1 MATRRTHIRIAS
13 FCAAILI
20 SIWSAAA
27 PAHQINL
34 SIVEFKI
41 DEARNITTILTMEG
55 TDLNVA
61 LNTELTIR
69 GGIVNPHS
77 LTAAQDR
84 VIAYVLSKTKL
95 FGKPEGSCTPGA
107 STLEAS
113 FQSAI
118 LTIKWEC
125 SAVKS
130 DVIYATT
137 LFFEQ
142 SADAGQYALL
152 GQLPNR
158 TRILLSPGNNELA
171 ITGPPPGVLETA
183 RRFTISGI
191 EHIFIGIDHI
201 AFLAALLLWAWRMRS
216 LIKIVTAFTVAHS
229 ITLTLAV
236 LDLVSI
242 SSLVIEAAIAASI
255 IYVAAENFFRQE
267 VDRKWMATFFLGLVH
282 GFGFAGAL
290 KDFGIPSDGIGLALA
305 SFNIGVEIGQIA
317 LVGIGFPLLLLS
329 DNVLGRRT
337 FSFEPGWE
345 RDKRLVYIL
354 SAVILLAGVYWLVE
368 RTLLAP

>member
-1 MATRRTHIRIAS
+1 MLLRRSYRCAAG
-13 FCAAILI
+13 FCAVVLLTL
-20 SIWSAAA
+20 WAAA
-27 PAHQINL
+27 ASAHQINL

-41 DEARNITTILTMEG
+41 DEARNITTIITMEG
-55 TDLNVA
+55 SDLNVA

-77 LTAAQDR
+77 LAAAKDR

-95 FGKPEGSCTPGA
+95 FGRPEGACTPGVSA
-107 STLEAS
+107 LEAS

-118 LTIKWEC
+118 LTTEWDC

-137 LFFEQ
+137 LFFEH
-142 SADAGQYALL
+142 SPNAGQYALL
-152 GQLPNR
+152 GQLPKR
-158 TRILLSPGNNELA
+158 TRILLSPGNNELT
-171 ITGPPPGVLETA
+171 ITGPPPGVFETA

-191 EHIFIGIDHI
+191 AHIFIGIDHI
-201 AFLAALLLWAWRMRS
+201 AFLAALLLWARRMRS
-216 LIKIVTAFTVAHS
+216 LIKVVTAFTVAHS

-236 LDLVSI
+236 LDVVSI

-255 IYVAAENFFRQE
+255 IYVAAENFFCQD

-290 KDFGIPSDGIGLALA
+290 KDFGIPSDGIVLALA

-317 LVGIGFPLLLLS
+317 LVGIGFPLLLLA
-329 DNVLGRRT
+329 DNLIGRRT
-337 FSFEPGWE
+337 FSFEPSGD
-345 RDKRLVYIL
+345 RNKRLVQVL

-368 RTLLAP
+368 RTILPA